1 MQLQKLTHT
10 QRICAQP
17 QTPQC
22 SSAALH
28 VENHF
33 WRSVAVVLGL
43 SAATDLLP
51 AVGVSGVPPA
61 SLCSWSTLSVGWKAT
76 GDTGCPAAAISLEI
90 AVRHFVAGR
99 KRVRRCSSKASGD
112 WLQLNGNVS
121 AAPKLHISL
130 KIVAAVCSSLLLP
143 SLLQE
148 AWLHHITTFW
158 REGRRYPSWEA
169 HSLHFFLQRRKGWS
183 SVIL

>member
-1 MQLQKLTHT
+1 MHSPRPHSALLQRCMWKTTSEEVL
-10 QRICAQP
+10 QWFLGFQQP
-17 QTPQC
+17 QIC
-22 SSAALH
+22 SLLL
-28 VENHF
+28 ECQECP
-33 WRSVAVVLGL
+33 
-43 SAATDLLP
+43 LLP
-51 AVGVSGVPPA
+51 CAAGA
-61 SLCSWSTLSVGWKAT
+61 HWLKAT
-76 GDTGCPAAAISLEI
+76 GDTGCPAAAISLET

-121 AAPKLHISL
+121 AAPKLRISL
-130 KIVAAVCSSLLLP
+130 KTVAAVCSSLLLP